1 MYPSSWTIQLEM
13 IVFFPWSQQ
22 YVSVSAQL
30 TWLTN
35 QDLKTSLFNRVWVNT
50 ALNACHLLVFN
61 GKK

>member
-22 YVSVSAQL
+22 YVSVSVQL

-35 QDLKTSLFNRVWVNT
+35 QDLKTSLLNRVWVNT
-50 ALNACHLLVFN
+50 ALKACHLLVFN